1 MVLADRFMSK
11 QTWKGMIWSR
21 AWDLEKI
28 FWTIQNKSHESL
40 LLIEKVC
47 HTPRYLVWWE
57 LSDIFPD
64 KMGMCEIMA
73 KLVCRCSML
82 KADDLRLRNLTVSY
96 RWCEFC
102 QFSEVEDAK
111 HLILNCPET
120 QSQRDILMKRIDEK
134 ASGCGVY
141 DQISFV
147 DKFHI
152 LLGSVIPGLDINQMV
167 EIWFTSAYFI
177 GNMYKQRIKTRKGVG

>member
-1 MVLADRFMSK
+1 MLMMMRIMTITMLVRMLILNTNMMMIMMVLV
-11 QTWKGMIWSR
+11 MIM
-21 AWDLEKI
+21 DCI
-28 FWTIQNKSHESL
+28 IIIIIIIITI
-40 LLIEKVC
+40 I
-47 HTPRYLVWWE
+47 
-57 LSDIFPD
+57 
-64 KMGMCEIMA
+64 
-73 KLVCRCSML
+73 
-82 KADDLRLRNLTVSY
+82 
-96 RWCEFC
+96 
-102 QFSEVEDAK
+102 
-111 HLILNCPET
+111 ILNCPET
-120 QSQRDILMKRIDEK
+120 QSQRDVLMKRIDAI